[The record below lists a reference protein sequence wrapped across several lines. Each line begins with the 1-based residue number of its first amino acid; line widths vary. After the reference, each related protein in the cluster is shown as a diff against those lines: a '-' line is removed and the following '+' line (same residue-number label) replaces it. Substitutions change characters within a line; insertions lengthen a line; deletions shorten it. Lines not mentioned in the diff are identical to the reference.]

1 MSFQVENLT
10 VRYGEA
16 GEPALRD
23 VSLVFE
29 PGVHTSVL
37 GPNGAGKSTLLRA
50 LLGILRPDSGQ
61 ARFEGRPSMEWPRRE
76 LARRVA
82 LVSATEE
89 FAFPLKV
96 RELVAMGRHP
106 HLGSWRPAGDSDRDI
121 VATSLREVGLD
132 EFSERYLF
140 TLSAGELQRAR
151 LARALAQQADTLLLD
166 EPVAHLDLAHEYNTF
181 RQIAQ
186 LTMEKSL
193 TTITVTH
200 HLNLASRFSDRVVLL
215 SDGRVAATG
224 TPQEVFTAERLG
236 AAFGC
241 AVDVRD
247 LGELG
252 RFAIPVAPDGDSNAG
267 GRPR

>member
-10 VRYGEA
+10 VRYGDSEK
-16 GEPALRD
+16 PALRD
-23 VSLVFE
+23 VNLVFE

-50 LLGILRPDSGQ
+50 LLGILRPESGE
-61 ARFEGRPSMEWPRRE
+61 ARFAGRPSPEWPRRE

-82 LVSATEE
+82 LVSATED
-89 FAFPLKV
+89 FALPLKV
-96 RELVAMGRHP
+96 RELVSMGRHP
-106 HLGSWRPAGDSDRDI
+106 HLGSWRPAGDLDREI
-121 VATSLREVGLD
+121 VATSMMEVGLED
-132 EFSERYLF
+132 FSERYLD

-166 EPVAHLDLAHEYNTF
+166 EPVAHLDLAHEFGTF
-181 RQIAQ
+181 AQISQ
-186 LTMEKSL
+186 LTKEKSL

-215 SDGRVAATG
+215 SDGQVAATG

-247 LGELG
+247 FGDLG
-252 RFAIPVAPDGDSNAG
+252 RFIIPVAPNADSWAG
-267 GRPR
+267 GPSR